1 VSGSE
6 ETIPRVGFGEYLRR
20 EREMRGV
27 SLEEIST
34 ATKISIRFL
43 QAIEDEELSRLPG
56 GIFTRSFVRT
66 YARYLGLDE
75 ERVMADCQLAD
86 QQRPEIDIRRITA
99 NRARPDKSASRTRI
113 IALLV
118 AVVLLAIGYALF
130 HYSRRIMEQ
139 QTSAPVVIPPSTTT
153 GATNPTTATSS
164 ATNPSPE
171 AAPVQSSAPA
181 QSENNTLLSTGPASG
196 TAGAATAPGAS
207 PAGSA
212 SPGAKANPPNQNVTS
227 EVTSAIGARGDLV
240 LQVAASQRTWVA
252 VDADGKTVLQ
262 KVLNPNE
269 VQNLKAHES
278 FDVTIGHAQ
287 GVVLTLNGETLKPL
301 GRGDEVKS
309 IHLTRDDLKNAAHER

>member
-1 VSGSE
+1 MSGSE

-153 GATNPTTATSS
+153 GATNP
-164 ATNPSPE
+164 SPE

-196 TAGAATAPGAS
+196 TAGATTAPGAS